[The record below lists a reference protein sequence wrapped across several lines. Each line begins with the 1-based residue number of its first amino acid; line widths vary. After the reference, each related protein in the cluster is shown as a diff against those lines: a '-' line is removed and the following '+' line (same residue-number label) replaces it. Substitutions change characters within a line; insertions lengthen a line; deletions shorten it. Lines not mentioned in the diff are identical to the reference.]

1 MDIITPTRPEQETS
15 DGRELK
21 GAAMRARLRAATEE
35 LIAEVGVNA
44 ASAAAIAQRCGVS
57 RGAMLHHYPTRDD
70 LIIDTA
76 AHFWQ
81 RARDIVAGLADD
93 MSAGRTDVPTFV
105 GRLYDEVFR
114 ANALVT
120 MLDLMVSGRS
130 DTRVGEA
137 VNEIL
142 TDLFHSYEELGARA
156 FHTSGLPPERIH
168 IIITLI
174 VSTLRG
180 LRIQDNIDRDEKRV
194 RAVLATL
201 CDCVDTLIR
210 TAPPAASPVLQPA
223 GAKTGAAKPRKA
235 AKAQKSAKAPK
246 STQPL
251 PSAEACEAPPA
262 QASARS
268 KPARRGTTQRRSS

>member
-1 MDIITPTRPEQETS
+1 MDIITPTRPDQETS

-21 GAAMRARLRAATEE
+21 GAAMRARLRAATED

-137 VNEIL
+137 VNQIL

-156 FHTSGLPPERIH
+156 FRTSGLPPERIH

-194 RAVLATL
+194 RAVLTTL
-201 CDCVDTLIR
+201 CDCVETLIR
-210 TAPPAASPVLQPA
+210 TSPAAEDAAPA
-223 GAKTGAAKPRKA
+223 KAAKPR
-235 AKAQKSAKAPK
+235 AKAPSK
-246 STQPL
+246 SSPT
-251 PSAEACEAPPA
+251 PA
-262 QASARS
+262 TPAAAKTPARS
-268 KPARRGTTQRRSS
+268 KPARRAAPSARRT

>member
-210 TAPPAASPVLQPA
+210 TAPPTASPALQPA
-223 GAKTGAAKPRKA
+223 GAKTGAAKLRA
-235 AKAQKSAKAPK
+235 SAKAPK
-246 STQPL
+246 SAKGL
-251 PSAEACEAPPA
+251 PIAEASEAPPA

>member
-1 MDIITPTRPEQETS
+1 MDITTPTRPEQETS

-156 FHTSGLPPERIH
+156 FRTSGLPPERIH

-201 CDCVDTLIR
+201 CDCVETLIR
-210 TAPPAASPVLQPA
+210 TAPPAARPA
-223 GAKTGAAKPRKA
+223 PQRAAVKPSAAKPA
-235 AKAQKSAKAPK
+235 KSAKVAKSPPSPEAPV
-246 STQPL
+246 PA
-251 PSAEACEAPPA
+251 PAEA
-262 QASARS
+262 
-268 KPARRGTTQRRSS
+268 PARRKTAGRAASQRRSS

>member
-1 MDIITPTRPEQETS
+1 MDIITPTRPDQETS

-81 RARDIVAGLADD
+81 RARDIVAGLAED

-156 FHTSGLPPERIH
+156 FRTSGLPPERIH

-201 CDCVDTLIR
+201 CDCVETLIR
-210 TAPPAASPVLQPA
+210 SAPLAAPPAAKP
-223 GAKTGAAKPRKA
+223 GAAKTDATKPRA
-235 AKAQKSAKAPK
+235 SAKAPK
-246 STQPL
+246 SAKAPTSPE
-251 PSAEACEAPPA
+251 PSPAEASP
-262 QASARS
+262 RS

>member
-1 MDIITPTRPEQETS
+1 METTLDVRQDEDIV

-76 AHFWQ
+76 AHFWE
-81 RARDIVAGLADD
+81 RARDIVAGLAED
-93 MSAGRTDVPTFV
+93 MSAGRTDVTVFV

-137 VNEIL
+137 VNGIL
-142 TDLFHSYEELGARA
+142 TDLFHSYEQLGERA
-156 FHTSGLPPERIH
+156 FEVSGLPPERIH
-168 IIITLI
+168 ILITLI

-180 LRIQDNIDRDEKRV
+180 LRIQDNIDRDEGRV
-194 RAVLATL
+194 RAVLAAL
-201 CDCVDTLIR
+201 CDCVEVLLLR
-210 TAPPAASPVLQPA
+210 EKAAHAPAPAARPKAAAPVKTT
-223 GAKTGAAKPRKA
+223 GAKAAAGVTSKA
-235 AKAQKSAKAPK
+235 TKSP
-246 STQPL
+246 
-251 PSAEACEAPPA
+251 
-262 QASARS
+262 S
-268 KPARRGTTQRRSS
+268 KPARPRAGGAAPASPSAPASRRRT